1 MDVNRNVKNLFENG
15 DMCGFSKKNFFSFDV
30 GNFSFLEKEKCPLL
44 FGVHTAREI
53 PVYIPNTEVK
63 PGRGD
68 YTAIA
73 GN

>member
-1 MDVNRNVKNLFENG
+1 MDTNSSQNQRFRAY
-15 DMCGFSKKNFFSFDV
+15 
-30 GNFSFLEKEKCPLL
+30 

-53 PVYIPNTEVK
+53 PVLIPNTEVK

>member
-1 MDVNRNVKNLFENG
+1 MAVNSSLTQR
-15 DMCGFSKKNFFSFDV
+15 SAQ
-30 GNFSFLEKEKCPLL
+30 

-53 PVYIPNTEVK
+53 PVLIPNTEVK

>member
-1 MDVNRNVKNLFENG
+1 METNDSLYASE
-15 DMCGFSKKNFFSFDV
+15 D
-30 GNFSFLEKEKCPLL
+30 

-53 PVYIPNTEVK
+53 PVLIPNTEVK
-63 PGRGD
+63 PSRGD

>member
-1 MDVNRNVKNLFENG
+1 MS
-15 DMCGFSKKNFFSFDV
+15 CSSKLDSNIVTLVFV
-30 GNFSFLEKEKCPLL
+30 TLLESN

-53 PVYIPNTEVK
+53 PVSIPNTEVK